1 MMEIIK
7 HTEAEKAE
15 RFKIFSDENLG
26 SVRTLIVDDQI
37 WFCAK
42 DSCGILGI
50 KNHKQALSRLEKDE
64 VGMFHTPHPQS
75 RSKLIK
81 MNYVS
86 ESGLYSLIFGS
97 TRPEAKTFK
106 KWITKEVIP
115 SIRRTGAYDI
125 ENSAALPQMTKKQ
138 QLLVGIVLAEN
149 ETARAMALSRYN
161 EEYVKP
167 IERESQKYREFLDKN
182 GTLTSKQIA
191 SKLGTSAEFLNRIMN
206 YLGIIVKNGSDW
218 MPQKKYGG
226 TGIMK
231 LVETSFV
238 VNGMTVD
245 KIVHRWTPE
254 GADLCEKVLLENN
267 VIIKTEEGRYKE
279 NVKIASLIRSAHKMF
294 KETGKRTYR
303 LRGTVITGLKFLTE
317 GK

>member
-1 MMEIIK
+1 MLGIVK
-7 HTEAEKAE
+7 HSETEKAE

-191 SKLGTSAEFLNRIMN
+191 GRMGTSAEFLNRIMN
-206 YLGIIVKNGSDW
+206 YVGVIVRNGSNW

-231 LVETSFV
+231 LVENTFIIDGKEIT
-238 VNGMTVD
+238 NL
-245 KIVHRWTPE
+245 IHRWKPE
-254 GADLCEKVLLENN
+254 GADLCEKVLIENN
-267 VIIKTEEGRYKE
+267 AVTKDVNGKFKE
-279 NVKIASLIRSAHKMF
+279 NTEIASLIRSAHKMF
-294 KETGKRTYR
+294 RETGKRTYR

>member
-1 MMEIIK
+1 MLGIVK
-7 HTEAEKAE
+7 HSETEKAE

-115 SIRRTGAYDI
+115 TIRRTGAYDI

-191 SKLGTSAEFLNRIMN
+191 GRMGTSAEFLNRIMN
-206 YLGIIVKNGSDW
+206 YVGVIVRNGSNW

-231 LVETSFV
+231 LVENTFIIDGKEIT
-238 VNGMTVD
+238 NL
-245 KIVHRWTPE
+245 IHRWTPE
-254 GADLCEKVLLENN
+254 GADLCEKVLIENN
-267 VIIKTEEGRYKE
+267 AVTKDVNGKFKE
-279 NVKIASLIRSAHKMF
+279 NTEIASLIRSAHKMF
-294 KETGKRTYR
+294 RETGKRTYR

>member
-1 MMEIIK
+1 MEIIK

>member
-191 SKLGTSAEFLNRIMN
+191 GRTGTSAEFLNRIMN
-206 YLGIIVKNGSDW
+206 YVGVIVRNGSNW

-231 LVETSFV
+231 LVENTFIIDGKEIT
-238 VNGMTVD
+238 NL
-245 KIVHRWTPE
+245 VHRWTPE
-254 GADLCEKVLLENN
+254 GADLCEKVLIENN
-267 VIIKTEEGRYKE
+267 AVTKETNGKFKE
-279 NVKIASLIRSAHKMF
+279 NTEIASLIRSAHKMF

>member
-1 MMEIIK
+1 MLGIVK
-7 HTEAEKAE
+7 HSETEKAE

-115 SIRRTGAYDI
+115 SIRRTGAYGI

-191 SKLGTSAEFLNRIMN
+191 GRMGTSAEFLNRIMN
-206 YLGIIVKNGSDW
+206 YVGVIVRNGSNW

-231 LVETSFV
+231 LVENTFIIDGKEIT
-238 VNGMTVD
+238 NL
-245 KIVHRWTPE
+245 IHRWTPE
-254 GADLCEKVLLENN
+254 GADLCEKVLIENN
-267 VIIKTEEGRYKE
+267 AVTKDVNGKFKE
-279 NVKIASLIRSAHKMF
+279 NTEIASLIRSAHKMF
-294 KETGKRTYR
+294 RETGKRTYR

>member
-1 MMEIIK
+1 MLGIVK
-7 HTEAEKAE
+7 HSEAEKAE

-115 SIRRTGAYDI
+115 SIRRTGAYDL

-191 SKLGTSAEFLNRIMN
+191 GRMGTSAEFLNRIMN
-206 YLGIIVKNGSDW
+206 YVGVIVRNGSNW

-231 LVETSFV
+231 LVENTFIIDGKEIT
-238 VNGMTVD
+238 NL
-245 KIVHRWTPE
+245 IHRWTPE
-254 GADLCEKVLLENN
+254 GADLCEKVLIENN
-267 VIIKTEEGRYKE
+267 AVTKDVNGKFKE
-279 NVKIASLIRSAHKMF
+279 NTEIASLIRSAHKMF
-294 KETGKRTYR
+294 RETGKRTYR

>member
-1 MMEIIK
+1 MLGIVK
-7 HTEAEKAE
+7 HSETEKAE

-191 SKLGTSAEFLNRIMN
+191 GRMGTSAEFLNRIMN
-206 YLGIIVKNGSDW
+206 YVGIIVRNGSNW

-231 LVETSFV
+231 LVENTFIIDGKEIT
-238 VNGMTVD
+238 NL
-245 KIVHRWTPE
+245 IHRWTPE
-254 GADLCEKVLLENN
+254 GADLCEKVLIENN
-267 VIIKTEEGRYKE
+267 AVTKDVNGKFKE
-279 NVKIASLIRSAHKMF
+279 NTEIASLIRSAHKMF
-294 KETGKRTYR
+294 RETGKRTYR

>member
-15 RFKIFSDENLG
+15 KFKIFSDENLG

-97 TRPEAKTFK
+97 TRLEAKTFK

-167 IERESQKYREFLDKN
+167 IERESQKYRDFLDKN

-191 SKLGTSAEFLNRIMN
+191 GRMGTSAEFLNRIMN

-231 LVETSFV
+231 LVETSFI

-279 NVKIASLIRSAHKMF
+279 NIKIASLIRTAHKMYQ
-294 KETGKRTYR
+294 ETGRRTYR
-303 LRGTVITGLKFLTE
+303 IRGTLITGLKFLTE

>member
-1 MMEIIK
+1 MEIIK

-86 ESGLYSLIFGS
+86 ENGLYSLIFGS

-191 SKLGTSAEFLNRIMN
+191 GRMGTSAEFLNRIMN
-206 YLGIIVKNGSDW
+206 YVGVIVRNGSNW

-231 LVETSFV
+231 LVENTFIIDGKEIT
-238 VNGMTVD
+238 NL
-245 KIVHRWTPE
+245 IHRWTPE
-254 GADLCEKVLLENN
+254 GADLCEKVLIENN
-267 VIIKTEEGRYKE
+267 AVTKDVNGKFKE
-279 NVKIASLIRSAHKMF
+279 NTEIASLIRSAHKMF

>member
-1 MMEIIK
+1 MLGIVK
-7 HTEAEKAE
+7 HSETEKAE

-115 SIRRTGAYDI
+115 SIRRTGAYD

-191 SKLGTSAEFLNRIMN
+191 GRMGTSAEFLNRIMN
-206 YLGIIVKNGSDW
+206 YVGVIVRNGSNW

-231 LVETSFV
+231 LVENTFIIDGKEIT
-238 VNGMTVD
+238 NL
-245 KIVHRWTPE
+245 IHRWTPE
-254 GADLCEKVLLENN
+254 GADLCEKVLIENN
-267 VIIKTEEGRYKE
+267 AVTKDVNGKFKE
-279 NVKIASLIRSAHKMF
+279 NTEIASLIRSAHKMF
-294 KETGKRTYR
+294 RETGKRTYR

>member
-191 SKLGTSAEFLNRIMN
+191 GRMGTSAEFLNRIMN
-206 YLGIIVKNGSDW
+206 YVGVIVRNGSNW

-231 LVETSFV
+231 LVENTFIIDGKEIT
-238 VNGMTVD
+238 NL
-245 KIVHRWTPE
+245 VHRWTPE
-254 GADLCEKVLLENN
+254 GADLCEKVLIENN
-267 VIIKTEEGRYKE
+267 AVTKETNGKFKE
-279 NVKIASLIRSAHKMF
+279 NTEIASLIRSAHKMF

>member
-1 MMEIIK
+1 MLEIVK
-7 HTEAEKAE
+7 HSETEKAE

-191 SKLGTSAEFLNRIMN
+191 GRMGTSAEFLNRIMN
-206 YLGIIVKNGSDW
+206 YVGVIVRNGSNW

-231 LVETSFV
+231 LVETSFI

-279 NVKIASLIRSAHKMF
+279 NIKIASLIRTAHKMYQ
-294 KETGKRTYR
+294 ETGRRTYR
-303 LRGTVITGLKFLTE
+303 IRGTLITGLKFLTE

>member
-1 MMEIIK
+1 
-7 HTEAEKAE
+7 
-15 RFKIFSDENLG
+15 
-26 SVRTLIVDDQI
+26 
-37 WFCAK
+37 
-42 DSCGILGI
+42 
-50 KNHKQALSRLEKDE
+50 
-64 VGMFHTPHPQS
+64 MFHTPHPQS

-138 QLLVGIVLAEN
+138 HLLVGIVLAEN

-191 SKLGTSAEFLNRIMN
+191 GRMGTSAEFLNRIMN
-206 YLGIIVKNGSDW
+206 YVGVIVRNGSNW

-231 LVETSFV
+231 LVENTFIIDGKEIT
-238 VNGMTVD
+238 NL
-245 KIVHRWTPE
+245 IHRWTPE
-254 GADLCEKVLLENN
+254 GADLCEKVLIENN
-267 VIIKTEEGRYKE
+267 AVTKDVNGKFKE
-279 NVKIASLIRSAHKMF
+279 NTEIASLIRSAHKMF
-294 KETGKRTYR
+294 RETGKRTYR

>member
-1 MMEIIK
+1 MLGIVK
-7 HTEAEKAE
+7 HSETEKAE

-97 TRPEAKTFK
+97 TRPESKTFK

-191 SKLGTSAEFLNRIMN
+191 GRMGTSAEFLNRIMN

-231 LVETSFV
+231 LVETSFI

-279 NVKIASLIRSAHKMF
+279 NIKIASLIRTAHKMYQ
-294 KETGKRTYR
+294 ETGRRTYR
-303 LRGTVITGLKFLTE
+303 IRGTLITGLKFLTE

>member
-1 MMEIIK
+1 MLGIVK
-7 HTEAEKAE
+7 HSETEKAE

-191 SKLGTSAEFLNRIMN
+191 GRMGTSAEFLNRIMN
-206 YLGIIVKNGSDW
+206 YVGVIVRNGSNW

-231 LVETSFV
+231 LVETSFI

-303 LRGTVITGLKFLTE
+303 LRGTLITGLKFLTE

>member
-1 MMEIIK
+1 MLGIVK
-7 HTEAEKAE
+7 HSETEKAE

-191 SKLGTSAEFLNRIMN
+191 GRMGTSAEFLNRIMN
-206 YLGIIVKNGSDW
+206 YVGVIVRNGSNW

-231 LVETSFV
+231 LVENTFIIDGKEIT
-238 VNGMTVD
+238 NL
-245 KIVHRWTPE
+245 IHRWTPE
-254 GADLCEKVLLENN
+254 GADLCEKVLIENN
-267 VIIKTEEGRYKE
+267 AVTKDVNGKFKE
-279 NVKIASLIRSAHKMF
+279 NTEIASLIRSAHKMF
-294 KETGKRTYR
+294 RETGKRTYR
-303 LRGTVITGLKFLTE
+303 LRGTVISGLKFLTE